1 MKSTTAPS
9 PARLVSISGLA
20 REIGISRNAAR
31 SLHEAG
37 IIKPAIHEGPRLIRF
52 DAQAVRETLR
62 KRAAKKTARPAAKL
76 PPGMVPV
83 I

>member
-1 MKSTTAPS
+1 MKRPTTPS

-31 SLHEAG
+31 NLHEAG
-37 IIKPAIHEGPRLIRF
+37 IITPAIHEGPRLIRF
-52 DAQAVRETLR
+52 DADAVRETLR
-62 KRAAKKTARPAAKL
+62 KRAAKKAKRPLSKL